1 MAGVPFKVSIPGMSR
16 SGLQVGIVA
25 NSLKH
30 LGQILEERLGLSEHA
45 QIYLDDGTLVCD
57 QEYFE
62 LLEPQTK
69 LTVVEGRDDLQ
80 GRPLRQINKKV
91 NVSYTNI
98 VCTSIMFVF
107 SAVAKILHVPM
118 NGLCIESLWFVYIT
132 GSELPLVVGSSSD
145 LVVLRRWTNSGHG
158 EHKKNPS
165 SRKGLFSVIG

>member
-1 MAGVPFKVSIPGMSR
+1 MAGVPFKVSIPGMGR
-16 SGLQVGIVA
+16 SGLQVGVVA

-30 LGQILEERLGLSEHA
+30 LGQILEERLGLSQHA
-45 QIYLDDGTLVCD
+45 EIYLDDGTLVCD

-80 GRPLRQINKKV
+80 GSTVRQINKKV
-91 NVSYTNI
+91 NVSYI

-107 SAVAKILHVPM
+107 SAVAKILHVPV

-158 EHKKNPS
+158 VHKKKILAVVWAYFP
-165 SRKGLFSVIG
+165 L